1 MPRYIDLDKLNEYP
15 IRLNHYDKEN
25 GNINFVY
32 GIESVL
38 EYANSLPV
46 FETEIEIKK
55 IESEKLNRQ
64 EVKYGHWVHG
74 VCGANEYIKCSI
86 CRKIIVNNIV
96 TLEGDNAETAFAL
109 CPYCGTKMDC
119 DILNKMEE

>member
-25 GNINFVY
+25 GNVNFVY

-46 FETEIEIKK
+46 FETDVTQKWIPVKDKMPEEDVRVIVYSSIKTIGIAYQINDMWFTKDLLMSSPCNK
-55 IESEKLNRQ
+55 ITHWMPLPEPPKEK
-64 EVKYGHWVHG
+64 
-74 VCGANEYIKCSI
+74 
-86 CRKIIVNNIV
+86 
-96 TLEGDNAETAFAL
+96 
-109 CPYCGTKMDC
+109 
-119 DILNKMEE
+119 